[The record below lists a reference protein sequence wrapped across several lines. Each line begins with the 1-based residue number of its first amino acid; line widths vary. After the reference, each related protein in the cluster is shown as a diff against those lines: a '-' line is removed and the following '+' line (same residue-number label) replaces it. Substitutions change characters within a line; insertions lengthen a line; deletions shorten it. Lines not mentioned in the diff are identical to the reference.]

1 MQSLPAA
8 LIDLVIGGH
17 VDRDTAATA
26 APNRHDFLILLER
39 AEKARAAEEAAKA
52 TAMPLADDPV
62 EGEEDVPR
70 LRLIGTDPAGAQE
83 VAL

>member
-17 VDRDTAATA
+17 VDRETAATA

-39 AEKARAAEEAAKA
+39 AEKARAVEEAANA
-52 TAMPLADDPV
+52 TALVIADDA
-62 EGEEDVPR
+62 EEEDDLPR
-70 LRLIGTDPAGAQE
+70 LRLIGADDPGVGE
-83 VAL
+83 IAL